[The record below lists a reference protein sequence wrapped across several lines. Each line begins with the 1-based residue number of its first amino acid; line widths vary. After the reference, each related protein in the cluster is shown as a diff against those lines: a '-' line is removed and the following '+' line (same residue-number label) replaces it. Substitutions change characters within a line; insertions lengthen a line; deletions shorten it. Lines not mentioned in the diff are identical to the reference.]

1 MGDRDASTRSP
12 PGRAYRHGG
21 TPASCMC
28 SFNSKPGAARARAK
42 RPLSCGRA
50 TLAAMDETP
59 RPFRC
64 ARSMPRRLGREARR
78 PMISG
83 MRRAVRALR
92 QLQPSAC
99 RSRRPQWRSGMV
111 ATDDYAEPIA
121 NLLRTID
128 TPLNR
133 ATLFCPRDGRS
144 RKGERGRE
152 PLMMSQGSKRR
163 FTSRSP
169 PGYRSALR

>member
-92 QLQPSAC
+92 QLQRDFVLPSQWALSKG
-99 RSRRPQWRSGMV
+99 RAWSRAPDDEPGLEAPVHQPVTARLPQCSPV
-111 ATDDYAEPIA
+111 SSSVDP
-121 NLLRTID
+121 
-128 TPLNR
+128 R
-133 ATLFCPRDGRS
+133 AHCN
-144 RKGERGRE
+144 
-152 PLMMSQGSKRR
+152 
-163 FTSRSP
+163 
-169 PGYRSALR
+169 